1 MNSDPSIPVRRRRR
15 LIVLLG
21 LCLTGVFVTVWT
33 GALARFPQQLATS
46 ALAAQRVD
54 EAEAHLEWARWLAA
68 DNKETEFLLARVRR
82 KQGRT
87 EAMLTQLKKAS
98 RLGVNPERIRREQ
111 LLAMAQAGQLK
122 GRYDQLD
129 ALLLDPRDDGR
140 EILDAYVNGLLRN
153 ANYQAAGYLIDSWSR
168 EFPDD
173 AQPHYISGRI
183 QRHLRNFESAEEKFR
198 TALRKQPDHFAA
210 AYQLADLL
218 LQQKRPA
225 EAIPLATTSLAMKY
239 NAAPTLVLA
248 RCLRAQGDVD
258 QARTLLEELADR
270 PAEEI
275 ARSYHRVGQPLVG
288 APVAAELG
296 TLELDS
302 GRYDEALRWLTEA
315 VDADPDNLDTRY
327 SWAIA
332 LRQSGQ
338 VERSVEE
345 LKRVVD
351 AREALT
357 EVDRLADG
365 LDPFK
370 PHIEDRFRI
379 GQLYMQHGSKRTAEF
394 WLKSVLHFDP
404 DHADAHRLLAE
415 YYELR
420 ASEEPQYAVLAR
432 EHRAQAG
439 SE

>member
-1 MNSDPSIPVRRRRR
+1 MNSDPPIPVRRRRR
-15 LIVLLG
+15 LIVLLV
-21 LCLTGVFVTVWT
+21 LCLAGIGVVLWT
-33 GALARFPQQLATS
+33 GALARIPQQLATKALS
-46 ALAAQRVD
+46 AHRID
-54 EAEAHLEWARWLAA
+54 EAEGHLAWARWLAT
-68 DNKETEFLLARVRR
+68 NNGETEFLLARVRR
-82 KQGRT
+82 KQGQVDEMMDHLET
-87 EAMLTQLKKAS
+87 AA
-98 RLGVNPERIRREQ
+98 RLGVDPERIRREQ
-111 LLAMAQAGQLK
+111 LLAMAQAGQLQ
-122 GRYDQLD
+122 GRYDAID

-153 ANYQAAGYLIDSWSR
+153 ANYQAAGYLIDSWSK
-168 EFPDD
+168 EFPED

-198 TALRKQPDHFAA
+198 TALDKQPDHFAA

-218 LQQKRPA
+218 LQQKQPA
-225 EAIPLATTSLAMKY
+225 EAIPVAKTALAMKY

-248 RCLRAQGDVD
+248 RSLRAQGDVD
-258 QARTLLEELADR
+258 AARRLLEELASR
-270 PAEEI
+270 PSEEI
-275 ARSYHRVGQPLVG
+275 ARSYQRVGQPLVG

-302 GRYDEALRWLTEA
+302 GRYKEALKWLTEA
-315 VDADPDNLDTRY
+315 VEADPDNLDTRY

-332 LRQSGQ
+332 LRQSGE

-370 PHIEDRFRI
+370 PHIEERFRI
-379 GQLYMQHGSKRTAEF
+379 GELYMQHGSKRTAEF

-404 DHADAHRLLAE
+404 DHAEAHRLLAE

-420 ASEEPQYAVLAR
+420 ASEEPEYAVLAR
-432 EHRAQAG
+432 EHRAKAG